1 MISVDAALKLGGF
14 DLDIAFEND
23 DGITALFGRSGS
35 GKSTTINLIA
45 GLARPDRGRIVLDG
59 RTLVDTETGVYR
71 AEISAPRRPRVPGHA
86 ALSASQRQA
95 ESSVRAVVRTECG
108 ADD

>member
-1 MISVDAALKLGGF
+1 MIIVDAALALGGF

-59 RTLVDTETGVYR
+59 RTLVDTETGVFVPKGFTTP
-71 AEISAPRRPRVPGHA
+71 ERRSGPK
-86 ALSASQRQA
+86 SASLRTPDRYR
-95 ESSVRAVVRTECG
+95 SCSRFAVYPPLNW
-108 ADD
+108 